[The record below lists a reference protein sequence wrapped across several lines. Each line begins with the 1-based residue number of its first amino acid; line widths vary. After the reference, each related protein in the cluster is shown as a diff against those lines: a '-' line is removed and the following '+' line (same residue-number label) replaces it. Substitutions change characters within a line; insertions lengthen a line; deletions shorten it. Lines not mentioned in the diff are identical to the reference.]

1 MLLSSMERNFSMA
14 KKPTYAELEQRI
26 KELENEAVEY
36 KQAKESLERSN
47 IAMLDMLESISDGF
61 FSLDDHFVVTYFNK
75 AAERLLGRKSWE
87 VLGHNL
93 FEAFP
98 EVKGSIFEDKY
109 AQAINEKISLSFET
123 YFGVKPYENRYAVR
137 VYPREDGI
145 SVYFQ
150 VTHP

>member
-1 MLLSSMERNFSMA
+1 MA
-14 KKPTYAELEQRI
+14 RKPTYEELQQRV
-26 KELENEAVEY
+26 KELEDTAVEY
-36 KQAKESLERSN
+36 KQAKESLEQSN
-47 IAMLDMLESISDGF
+47 IAILDMLESISDGF
-61 FSLDDHFVVTYFNK
+61 FSLDHQFIVTYFNR
-75 AAERLLGRKSWE
+75 AAERLLDRNSWQ